1 MWNLHVALSEVAI
14 DLQEVA
20 ALPEDEVVLKA
31 MPPRTETMCIAKQ
44 CSVSWWEPPTSH
56 FRPP

>member
-31 MPPRTETMCIAKQ
+31 MPPRAETMCVAMQ
-44 CSVSWWEPPTSH
+44 CSVS
-56 FRPP
+56 